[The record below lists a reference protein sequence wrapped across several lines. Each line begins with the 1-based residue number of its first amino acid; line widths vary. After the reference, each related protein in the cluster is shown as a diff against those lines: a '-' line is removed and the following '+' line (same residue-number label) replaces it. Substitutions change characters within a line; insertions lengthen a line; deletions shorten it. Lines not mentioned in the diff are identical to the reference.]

1 MSGTM
6 PEPSRPAP
14 APRWHDAPALLT
26 CENLVAGYTRDI
38 DILRDISAKAWA
50 GRISCVVGP
59 NGTGKST
66 LLKALFGF
74 LKPRAGRV
82 LMNGSEITASPPFRM
97 LGLGLAYLPQ
107 RPSLFPYL
115 TVESNLKLGLWH
127 ARPKKAV
134 MAERLERAYERFPV
148 VREKRSQPA
157 GQLSGGQQRQV
168 EIARSLMAEPS
179 IYLIDEPTAGVDP
192 QTSEVIYEIVR
203 DLAHDLGKAV
213 LLVDQDIRAALAITD
228 YVYVVKTGAVFSE
241 GAREDFGSDTDA
253 LVARWLYASGE

>member
-1 MSGTM
+1 MAKTASA
-6 PEPSRPAP
+6 PQSEHWVSAEP
-14 APRWHDAPALLT
+14 LLS
-26 CENLVAGYTRDI
+26 CNNLVAGYTRDI
-38 DILRDISAKAWA
+38 NILRDISAKAWA

-74 LKPRAGRV
+74 LKPSSGRV
-82 LMNGSEITASPPFRM
+82 ALGGEDITGQPPFKM
-97 LGLGLAYLPQ
+97 LGAGLAYLPQ

-127 ARPKKAV
+127 ARPKKPV
-134 MAERLERAYERFPV
+134 LMEKLERAYERFPV

-157 GQLSGGQQRQV
+157 GELSGGQQRQV
-168 EIARSLMAEPS
+168 EIARSLMTDPS
-179 IYLIDEPTAGVDP
+179 VYLIDEPTAGVDP
-192 QTSEVIYEIVR
+192 QTSEIIYCIVR
-203 DLAHDLGKAV
+203 DLARDLGKAV

-228 YVYVVKTGAVFSE
+228 YVYVVKNGTVFSE

>member
-1 MSGTM
+1 MAETASAPQAGHWASA
-6 PEPSRPAP
+6 EP
-14 APRWHDAPALLT
+14 LLS

-38 DILRDISAKAWA
+38 NILRDLSAKAWA

-74 LKPRAGRV
+74 LKPGSGRV
-82 LMNGSEITASPPFRM
+82 TLGGEDITGQPPFRM
-97 LGLGLAYLPQ
+97 LGAGLAYLPQ

-127 ARPKKAV
+127 ARPKKSV
-134 MAERLERAYERFPV
+134 LAEKLERAYERFPV
-148 VREKRSQPA
+148 IREKRSQPA
-157 GQLSGGQQRQV
+157 GELSGGQQRQV
-168 EIARSLMAEPS
+168 EIARSLMTEPS
-179 IYLIDEPTAGVDP
+179 VYLIDEPTAGVDP
-192 QTSEVIYEIVR
+192 QTSEIIYGIVR
-203 DLAHDLGKAV
+203 DLARDLGKAV

-228 YVYVVKTGAVFSE
+228 YVYVVKNGAVFSE
-241 GAREDFGSDTDA
+241 GAREDFGTDTDA

>member
-1 MSGTM
+1 MMAETAS
-6 PEPSRPAP
+6 AP
-14 APRWHDAPALLT
+14 QSEHWTRAKPLLA

-38 DILRDISAKAWA
+38 NILRDLSAKAWA

-74 LKPRAGRV
+74 LKPGSGRV
-82 LMNGSEITASPPFRM
+82 TLGGEDITGQPPFRM
-97 LGLGLAYLPQ
+97 LGAGLAYLPQ

-134 MAERLERAYERFPV
+134 LAEKLERAYQRFPV

-168 EIARSLMAEPS
+168 EIARSLMTDPS
-179 IYLIDEPTAGVDP
+179 VYLIDEPTAGVDP
-192 QTSEVIYEIVR
+192 QTSGLIYEIVH
-203 DLAHDLGKAV
+203 DLARDLGKAV

-228 YVYVVKTGAVFSE
+228 YVYVVKNGAVFSE

>member
-1 MSGTM
+1 MMAKNASAPQSG
-6 PEPSRPAP
+6 
-14 APRWHDAPALLT
+14 RWAEAQPLLA

-74 LKPRAGRV
+74 LKPSGGRV
-82 LMNGSEITASPPFRM
+82 TLAEKEITGQPPFRM
-97 LGLGLAYLPQ
+97 LGAGLAYLPQ

-134 MAERLERAYERFPV
+134 LAEKLERAFERFPI
-148 VREKRSQPA
+148 VREKRAQQA
-157 GQLSGGQQRQV
+157 GELSGGQQRQV
-168 EIARSLMAEPS
+168 EIARSLMTDPS
-179 IYLIDEPTAGVDP
+179 VYLIDEPTAGVDP
-192 QTSEVIYEIVR
+192 QTSQVIYEIVR

-228 YVYVVKTGAVFSE
+228 YVYVVKNGTVFSE

>member
-1 MSGTM
+1 MAEAASAPQAGHWASA
-6 PEPSRPAP
+6 EP
-14 APRWHDAPALLT
+14 LLS

-38 DILRDISAKAWA
+38 NILRDLSAKAWA

-74 LKPRAGRV
+74 LKPGSGRV
-82 LMNGSEITASPPFRM
+82 TLDGKDITGQPPFKM
-97 LGLGLAYLPQ
+97 LGAGLAYLPQ

-127 ARPKKAV
+127 ARPKKSV
-134 MAERLERAYERFPV
+134 LAEKLERAYERFPV

-157 GQLSGGQQRQV
+157 GELSGGQQRQV
-168 EIARSLMAEPS
+168 EIARSLMTEPS
-179 IYLIDEPTAGVDP
+179 VYLIDEPTAGVDP
-192 QTSEVIYEIVR
+192 QTSDIIYNIVR
-203 DLAHDLGKAV
+203 DLARDLGKAV

-228 YVYVVKTGAVFSE
+228 YVYVVKNGTVFSE

>member
-1 MSGTM
+1 MAETASAPQSGHWASA
-6 PEPSRPAP
+6 EP
-14 APRWHDAPALLT
+14 LLS

-38 DILRDISAKAWA
+38 NILRDLSAKAWA

-74 LKPRAGRV
+74 LKPSSGHV
-82 LMNGSEITASPPFRM
+82 TLGGEDISGQPPFKM
-97 LGLGLAYLPQ
+97 LGAGLAYLPQ

-127 ARPKKAV
+127 ARPKKTLL
-134 MAERLERAYERFPV
+134 AEKLERAYERFPII
-148 VREKRSQPA
+148 REKRSQPA
-157 GQLSGGQQRQV
+157 GELSGGQQRQV
-168 EIARSLMAEPS
+168 EIARSLMTDPS
-179 IYLIDEPTAGVDP
+179 VYLIDEPTAGVDP
-192 QTSEVIYEIVR
+192 QTSEIIYRIVR
-203 DLAHDLGKAV
+203 DLARDLGKAV

-228 YVYVVKTGAVFSE
+228 YVYVVKNGTVFSQ

>member
-1 MSGTM
+1 MADATL
-6 PEPSRPAP
+6 PWHKAP
-14 APRWHDAPALLT
+14 AQLA
-26 CENLVAGYTRDI
+26 CENLVAGYTSDI
-38 DILRDISAKAWA
+38 DILRDISAKAWP

-74 LKPRAGRV
+74 LQPRSGRV
-82 LMNGSEITASPPFRM
+82 LLDGKEIAASPPFRM

-115 TVESNLKLGLWH
+115 SVESNLKLGLWH
-127 ARPKKAV
+127 ARPKKAFV
-134 MAERLERAYERFPV
+134 AERLERAYARFPV
-148 VREKRSQPA
+148 VREKRNQSA

-168 EIARSLMAEPS
+168 EIARSLMADPS
-179 IYLIDEPTAGVDP
+179 VYLIDEPTAGVDP
-192 QTSEVIYEIVR
+192 ITSDSIYQIVR
-203 DLAHDLGKAV
+203 GLAHDLGKAV

-228 YVYVVKTGAVFSE
+228 YVYVVKTGTVFSE
-241 GAREDFGSDTDA
+241 GARADFGNDTDA

>member
-1 MSGTM
+1 MAQTASAQQQGHWAGA
-6 PEPSRPAP
+6 AP
-14 APRWHDAPALLT
+14 LLS
-26 CENLVAGYTRDI
+26 CEHLVAGYTRDI
-38 DILRDISAKAWA
+38 DILRDPSANAWA

-74 LKPRAGRV
+74 LRPSDGRV
-82 LMNGSEITASPPFRM
+82 TLGGRDITGQPPFRM
-97 LGLGLAYLPQ
+97 LAAGLAYLPQ
-107 RPSLFPYL
+107 RPSLFPHL

-127 ARPKKAV
+127 ARPKKALLD
-134 MAERLERAYERFPV
+134 EKLEGAYARFPII
-148 VREKRSQPA
+148 REKRSQPA

-168 EIARSLMAEPS
+168 EIARSLMTDPS
-179 IYLIDEPTAGVDP
+179 VYLIDEPTAGVDP
-192 QTSEVIYEIVR
+192 QTSGLIYEIVR
-203 DLAHDLGKAV
+203 DLARDLGKAV

-228 YVYVVKTGAVFSE
+228 YVYVVKNGAVFSE

>member
-1 MSGTM
+1 MAKTASA
-6 PEPSRPAP
+6 PQSEHWASAEP
-14 APRWHDAPALLT
+14 LLS
-26 CENLVAGYTRDI
+26 CNNLVAGYTRDI
-38 DILRDISAKAWA
+38 NILRDISAKAWA
-50 GRISCVVGP
+50 GHISCVVGP

-74 LKPRAGRV
+74 LKPSSGRIA
-82 LMNGSEITASPPFRM
+82 LGGEDITGQPPFKM
-97 LGLGLAYLPQ
+97 LGAGLAYLPQ

-127 ARPKKAV
+127 ARPKKSV
-134 MAERLERAYERFPV
+134 LMEKLERAYERFPV

-157 GQLSGGQQRQV
+157 GELSGGQQRQV
-168 EIARSLMAEPS
+168 EIARSLMTDPS
-179 IYLIDEPTAGVDP
+179 VYLIDEPTAGVDP
-192 QTSEVIYEIVR
+192 QTSEIIYRIVR
-203 DLAHDLGKAV
+203 DLARDLGKAV

-228 YVYVVKTGAVFSE
+228 YVYVVKNGTVFSE

>member
-1 MSGTM
+1 MDTSETTA
-6 PEPSRPAP
+6 PWHHAP
-14 APRWHDAPALLT
+14 ARLA
-26 CENLVAGYTRDI
+26 CENLVAGYTQDI
-38 DILRDISAKAWA
+38 DILRDISAKAWR

-74 LKPRAGRV
+74 LPPRAGRV
-82 LMNGSEITASPPFRM
+82 LLDGDEITANPPFRM

-127 ARPKKAV
+127 VKPKKA
-134 MAERLERAYERFPV
+134 MLAEKLERAYERFPV
-148 VREKRSQPA
+148 VREKRHQAA

-168 EIARSLMAEPS
+168 EIARSLMADPS
-179 IYLIDEPTAGVDP
+179 VYLIDEPTAGVDP
-192 QTSEVIYEIVR
+192 ITSESIYQIVR

-213 LLVDQDIRAALAITD
+213 LLVDQDIRAALDIAD

-241 GAREDFGSDTDA
+241 GAREDFGGDTDA

>member
-1 MSGTM
+1 MMAETAS
-6 PEPSRPAP
+6 AP
-14 APRWHDAPALLT
+14 QSEHWTRAKPLLA
-26 CENLVAGYTRDI
+26 CEKLVAGYTRDI
-38 DILRDISAKAWA
+38 NIQRHQSAKAWA
-50 GRISCVVGP
+50 GRISSVVGP

-74 LKPRAGRV
+74 LKPSSGRV
-82 LMNGSEITASPPFRM
+82 TLDGEDITGQPPFKM
-97 LGLGLAYLPQ
+97 LGAGLAYLPQ

-127 ARPKKAV
+127 ARPRKAV
-134 MAERLERAYERFPV
+134 LAEKLERAYERFPV

-157 GQLSGGQQRQV
+157 GELSGGQQRQV
-168 EIARSLMAEPS
+168 EIARSLMTDPS
-179 IYLIDEPTAGVDP
+179 VYLIDEPTAGVDP
-192 QTSEVIYEIVR
+192 QTSEIIYEIVR
-203 DLAHDLGKAV
+203 DLARDLGKAV

-228 YVYVVKTGAVFSE
+228 YVYVVKNGTVFSE